1 MAITAQVLTLET
13 GQAPAPAALAVGRL
27 TLTNFRC
34 YAFQRIDSD
43 GRSVILTGPNGA
55 GKTNVLEALSFL
67 TPGRG
72 LRRAKAEELTRG
84 GNGQASWGVA
94 AKIKTPEGEVE
105 IGTGRDPEAQRNG
118 RERRLVRIDGQP
130 ARGQVE
136 LAEHMSA
143 VWLTPQMDRLFLEGA
158 SARRSFLDRLIYGF
172 DPAHAGRVGA
182 WEKAARERNKLL
194 GDGNRDASWLGALE
208 GTMAEKGVAVAA
220 ARLDMATRLD
230 AACQRAEG
238 PFPRAKVAINGTVEG
253 WLAEGRPALEAEERL
268 RGILAGSRE
277 EDARS
282 GSASDGPNRT
292 DMAVTHVAKDMPA
305 GLCST
310 GEQKALLIAIVLA
323 DARLQAA
330 ERGAAPVLLLDEV
343 AAHLDEERRE
353 ALFHEIEVLGGQAW
367 LTGTDETVFAPLL
380 GRAKFLRVEDAVVSD
395 AAL

>member
-1 MAITAQVLTLET
+1 VAITAQVLTLET
-13 GQAPAPAALAVGRL
+13 NKAPAPAALAIGRL

-43 GRSVILTGPNGA
+43 GRSVVLTGPNGA

-67 TPGRG
+67 APGRG

-94 AKIKTPEGEVE
+94 AKINTPEGEVE
-105 IGTGRDPEAQRNG
+105 IGTGRDPEAQRSG
-118 RERRLVRIDGQP
+118 REKRLVRIDGQL

-158 SARRSFLDRLIYGF
+158 SARRRFLDRLIYGF

-182 WEKAARERNKLL
+182 WEKAARQRNKLL

-220 ARLDMATRLD
+220 ARLDMAARLD

-238 PFPRAKVAINGTVEG
+238 PFPRAKVAISGTVEG

-268 RGILAGSRE
+268 LGILAGSRE

-323 DARLQAA
+323 DARLRAA

-367 LTGTDETVFAPLL
+367 LTGTDEAAFVPLK
-380 GRAKFLRVEDAVVSD
+380 GRAKFLRVEDAVVSET
-395 AAL
+395 AL

>member
-13 GQAPAPAALAVGRL
+13 NKAPAPAALAIGRL

-43 GRSVILTGPNGA
+43 GRSVVLTGPNGA

-67 TPGRG
+67 APGRG

-94 AKIKTPEGEVE
+94 AKINTPEGEVE
-105 IGTGRDPEAQRNG
+105 IGTGRDPEAQRSG
-118 RERRLVRIDGQP
+118 REKRLVRIDGQL

-158 SARRSFLDRLIYGF
+158 SARRRFLDRLIYGF

-182 WEKAARERNKLL
+182 WEKAARQRNKLL

-220 ARLDMATRLD
+220 ARLDMAARLD

-238 PFPRAKVAINGTVEG
+238 PFPRAKVAISGTVEG

-268 RGILAGSRE
+268 LGILAGSRE

-323 DARLQAA
+323 DARLRAA

-367 LTGTDETVFAPLL
+367 LTGTDEAAFVPLK
-380 GRAKFLRVEDAVVSD
+380 GRAKFLRVEDAVVSET
-395 AAL
+395 AL

>member
-1 MAITAQVLTLET
+1 VAITAQVLTLET
-13 GQAPAPAALAVGRL
+13 NKAPAPAALAIGRL

-43 GRSVILTGPNGA
+43 GRSVVLTGPNGA

-67 TPGRG
+67 APGRG

-94 AKIKTPEGEVE
+94 AKINTPEGEVE
-105 IGTGRDPEAQRNG
+105 IGTGRDPEAQRSG
-118 RERRLVRIDGQP
+118 REKRLVRIDGQL

-158 SARRSFLDRLIYGF
+158 SARRRFLDRLIYGF

-182 WEKAARERNKLL
+182 WEKAARQRNKLL
-194 GDGNRDASWLGALE
+194 GDGNRDASRLGALE

-220 ARLDMATRLD
+220 ARLDMAARLD

-238 PFPRAKVAINGTVEG
+238 PFPRAKVAISGTVEG

-268 RGILAGSRE
+268 LGILAGSRE

-323 DARLQAA
+323 DARLRAA

-367 LTGTDETVFAPLL
+367 LTGTDEAAFVPLK
-380 GRAKFLRVEDAVVSD
+380 GRAKFLRVEDAVVSET
-395 AAL
+395 AL